1 MGKRRT
7 LPDWTGPG
15 IRPLVTRGQ
24 VWSISVVT
32 GVFLAV
38 AVALL
43 LIVSHVVL
51 SMRGTANAIDD
62 ERAMTAAAAAVAAIE
77 RRLSLTVRDN
87 ALWDEAYDAVIS
99 DTAQAWIRDNWGIKD
114 YPLYDGVVVQ
124 GGGGNVLAAYLDGE
138 PFDPLTASG
147 APLMTLAA
155 MSREDDEAPVSGLAR
170 TGEGIVVAAAMPIR
184 RFDMDA
190 VESRGN
196 PVLILLTMMDE
207 GVIET
212 IVKDYQIAGLTL
224 QSDPLADRLNLML
237 KDIGGA
243 PIGHLSWPSRQ
254 PGDRAFEHL
263 QPMLLVAGAILFV
276 FLLMVLAAGMI
287 ESLRLRRIAAV
298 AEYEAKRDPL
308 SGMLNRS
315 GFLETLHA
323 LAPDTSPGQ
332 PLTLHML
339 DLDGFKQVNDTW
351 GHAVGDILIAAVAV
365 RLSGFHEQFV
375 AIGRLGGDEFALAQ
389 TGSAP
394 PAELAGRVIQAF
406 SVPFTLGEHEVAV
419 SASIGHV
426 TTSGPMDPAELMRRA
441 DMAMYGA
448 KDAGKS
454 RALEY
459 SPAMERRRK
468 RVSRS

>member
-7 LPDWTGPG
+7 LPDRTGPG
-15 IRPLVTRGQ
+15 IRPLVTPGQ
-24 VWSISVVT
+24 IGSISVVT

-99 DTAQAWIRDNWGIKD
+99 DGAQAWVLENWGIKD
-114 YPLYDGVVVQ
+114 YPLYDGVIVL
-124 GGGGNVLAAYLDGE
+124 GGGGDVLAAYLDGE
-138 PFDPLTASG
+138 PFDPLTDSS

-170 TGEGIVVAAAMPIR
+170 TGEGIVMVAAMPIR
-184 RFDMDA
+184 RYDMDA
-190 VESRGN
+190 TESRGN

-207 GVIET
+207 AVIGT
-212 IVKDYQIAGLTL
+212 IIKDYQIAGLRL
-224 QSDPLADRLNLML
+224 QAEPVADRLNLML

-263 QPMLLVAGAILFV
+263 QPMLLIAGAILLV
-276 FLLMVLAAGMI
+276 FMLMVLAAGVI

-315 GFLETLHA
+315 GFLEALDTLVS
-323 LAPDTSPGQ
+323 DTSPGR
-332 PLTLHML
+332 PLALHLL

-365 RLSGFHEQFV
+365 RLSGFHEQVV

-389 TGSAP
+389 TGAPP
-394 PAELAGRVIQAF
+394 PAELAGRVIQVF
-406 SVPFTLGEHEVAV
+406 STPFTLGEHKVAV
-419 SASIGHV
+419 SASIGHA
-426 TTSGPMDPAELMRRA
+426 TTTEPLDPAELMRRA
-441 DMAMYGA
+441 DVAMYGA
-448 KDAGKS
+448 KDAGKH

-459 SPAMERRRK
+459 TPAMERRRG
-468 RVSRS
+468 RTSRP